1 MDRHKIAPE
10 YSPFYLEIDRPQPL
24 SDKRIDSLIKSAM
37 EGKIE
42 VDLTDKLYDDFK
54 LNASDYILNGSLNT
68 LVGLDK
74 FKRVDIINGCTQY
87 IDSLYVK
94 KKLQVL
100 NGDYRYHKRL
110 DPDLKYS
117 KPGKLKSD
125 MPLILAMPFPKLGKP
140 RDDMD
145 SILDECVKKGIEV
158 HIDGAWITA
167 SRGIEF
173 DFEHPAIKS
182 VGISLSK
189 GLGLGWN
196 RIGLRWTKEYDE
208 TDPICL
214 MNDYHMNNRALVAI
228 GNYFVLNLPKDHL
241 WTEHVN
247 RYFRICDDFKLKP
260 TQSIHIAMKDNTPVG
275 VSSLIRYLEE
285 NGI

>member
-100 NGDYRYHKRL
+100 NGDYRYH
-110 DPDLKYS
+110 
-117 KPGKLKSD
+117 
-125 MPLILAMPFPKLGKP
+125 
-140 RDDMD
+140 
-145 SILDECVKKGIEV
+145 
-158 HIDGAWITA
+158 
-167 SRGIEF
+167 
-173 DFEHPAIKS
+173 
-182 VGISLSK
+182 
-189 GLGLGWN
+189 
-196 RIGLRWTKEYDE
+196 
-208 TDPICL
+208 
-214 MNDYHMNNRALVAI
+214 
-228 GNYFVLNLPKDHL
+228 
-241 WTEHVN
+241 
-247 RYFRICDDFKLKP
+247 
-260 TQSIHIAMKDNTPVG
+260 
-275 VSSLIRYLEE
+275 
-285 NGI
+285 